1 MTQLK
6 YLKYLGKKH
15 NYLENNCITLIN
27 DIYKTEL
34 NSNVFDSL
42 WLYLNMPEGKPLE
55 GKAWMKRFS
64 IQDIETGASLVA
76 KKVDLTDLQE
86 YDVILFKSG
95 RLLPTHFGMYVGYN
109 KFIHL
114 EEGRFSKIDNL
125 NDNWRNMI
133 ASIWRQ
139 TGINT

>member
-6 YLKYLGKKH
+6 YLKYLGIKH
-15 NYLENNCITLIN
+15 DYLQNNCITLIN

-34 NSNVFDSL
+34 NSNAFDSL
-42 WLYLNMPEGKPLE
+42 WLYLNMPEGKPLD
-55 GKAWMKRFS
+55 GKGWMKRFS
-64 IQDIETGASLVA
+64 IQDIESGASLVA
-76 KKVDLTDLQE
+76 KKVNLTEIKE
-86 YDVILFKSG
+86 YDVILFKSKS
-95 RLLPTHFGMYVGYN
+95 LLPVHFGMYVGYN

-114 EEGRFSKIDNL
+114 EENRYCKIDIL
-125 NDNWRNMI
+125 NDVWRGMI

>member
-1 MTQLK
+1 
-6 YLKYLGKKH
+6 
-15 NYLENNCITLIN
+15 
-27 DIYKTEL
+27 
-34 NSNVFDSL
+34 
-42 WLYLNMPEGKPLE
+42 MPEGKPLD

-76 KKVDLTDLQE
+76 TKVNLTDLQE

-125 NDNWRNMI
+125 NDAWRGII